1 MQDLLRPWDVARR
14 LGVSRTWLYQAAK
27 DGRIPAVR
35 VGGPTGPLRFVE
47 EDLDRWL
54 AQARAAWRP
63 GTSSRGALRLS
74 TTEATLKQ

>member
-1 MQDLLRPWDVARR
+1 MQHLLRPADVARR

-35 VGGPTGPLRFVE
+35 VGGPTGPVRFVE

-54 AQARAAWRP
+54 TQARATWRP
-63 GTSSRGALRLS
+63 GTSPTAALRA
-74 TTEATLKQ
+74 ATKAGRRS